1 MTEVQDIIINSSI
14 LYLAGSSSPMRLRG
28 MVARP
33 TEKPM
38 KARMTRR
45 SGREA
50 RRPGLAR
57 LTGSWRWSARPAME
71 ADTHTLDTASSTR
84 RPARSIS
91 ARDTEHTGLYL
102 IFVLL

>member
-14 LYLAGSSSPMRLRG
+14 LHLAGSSSPMRLRG

-91 ARDTEHTGLYL
+91 ARDTKHFRRVL
-102 IFVLL
+102 INQA